1 MTTGFETEEKSKVH
15 LGRNVGRIREII
27 GMKQI
32 VLAEKTGMSQQ
43 NISKLE
49 QSEEIAEETLDR
61 LAKGLGVTPEFI
73 KTFNEER
80 TIYNIQ
86 TNTSNTFH
94 DSSANSNQHYQPT
107 YNNSS
112 VDKLVEVLHQFMDLE
127 KQRME
132 VLERRL
138 EELEKRK

>member
-1 MTTGFETEEKSKVH
+1 MTTEFETEEKSKVH

-61 LAKGLGVTPEFI
+61 LAKGLGVTSAFV
-73 KTFNEER
+73 KTFKEER
-80 TIYNIQ
+80 AIQ
-86 TNTSNTFH
+86 YIQNNN
-94 DSSANSNQHYQPT
+94 DSSSPTSQHYQQT
-107 YNNSS
+107 NNYNGI
-112 VDKLVEVLHQFMDLE
+112 DKISELVQQLIELE
-127 KQRME
+127 KRRIE
-132 VLERRL
+132 ALERRL

>member
-1 MTTGFETEEKSKVH
+1 MAEFETEEKTKVH

-49 QSEEIAEETLDR
+49 QSEDIPEETLDK
-61 LAKGLGVTPEFI
+61 LAKGLGVTAEFI

-80 TIYNIQ
+80 AIYNIQ
-86 TNTSNTFH
+86 TNNSFH
-94 DSSANSNQHYQPT
+94 DNSANSSQHYKPT
-107 YNNSS
+107 FNNSS
-112 VDKLVEVLHQFMDLE
+112 VDKLVEVLQQFIDLE
-127 KQRME
+127 KQKIE
-132 VLERRL
+132 TLERRL